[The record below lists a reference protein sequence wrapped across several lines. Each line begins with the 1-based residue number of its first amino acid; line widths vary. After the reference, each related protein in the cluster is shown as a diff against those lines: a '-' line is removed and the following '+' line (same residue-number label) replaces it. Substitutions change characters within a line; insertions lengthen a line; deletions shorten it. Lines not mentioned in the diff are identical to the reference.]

1 MGQIT
6 DKGSDM
12 KIIKA
17 GINDAVAI
25 QQLINYFAGQGCM
38 LARALSDIYEG
49 IREYYI
55 ANEKG
60 QVIGCVALHINWL
73 DLAEIRSLA
82 VNESNQNH
90 GVATLLIKACIDEAR
105 QLGINSVFC
114 LAQTPDFFLKQG
126 FYLRD
131 KEELPLK
138 IWTDCYRCPK
148 YPDCDSVA
156 LKRQV

>member
-1 MGQIT
+1 
-6 DKGSDM
+6 M

-17 GINDAVAI
+17 SVSDAIAI
-25 QQLINYFAGQGCM
+25 QQLVNYFAGQGCM
-38 LARALSDIYEG
+38 LPRALSDIYEG
-49 IREYYI
+49 IREYYV
-55 ANEKG
+55 ASDEG
-60 QVIGCVALHINWL
+60 RVIGCVALHVSWL

-82 VNESNQNH
+82 VQESNQH
-90 GVATLLIKACIDEAR
+90 QGIATLLIKACIDEALH
-105 QLGINSVFC
+105 LGIGSLFC

-126 FYLRD
+126 FHLTD

-156 LKRQV
+156 IKLQV